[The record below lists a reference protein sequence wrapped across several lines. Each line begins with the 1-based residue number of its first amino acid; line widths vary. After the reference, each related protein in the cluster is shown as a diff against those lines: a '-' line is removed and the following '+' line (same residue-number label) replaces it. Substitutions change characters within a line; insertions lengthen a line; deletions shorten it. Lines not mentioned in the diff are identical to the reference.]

1 MGPGHV
7 LGGGFG
13 RTPRGDAVGA
23 RERLPV
29 GRVYVL
35 EGGGGRAPR
44 DAAVGARER
53 LPVGRVYVRERG
65 VRRTLRGASVG
76 TRERRTGGREYL
88 IKHGDERARRDFE
101 MGARKRLS
109 LGLEVANVGEGKRTR
124 RYPGM
129 GESERLTGQPWEYPL
144 DAPGIQRVSTRAKKT
159 HERDSKRNKTKKYC
173 RRTTHQTH
181 PAKLRIVSARMTLP
195 MRTLRTHATPSS
207 RENETLHRT
216 LPRSSKTPV
225 LKNKL
230 NPRFPTRAC
239 PACPPSRPRAA
250 PPASTRFPARKAR
263 RAFRRWL

>member
-1 MGPGHV
+1 MCKRGAAHATARSPV
-7 LGGGFG
+7 AS
-13 RTPRGDAVGA
+13 RTPLSGSGEKRTA
-23 RERLPV
+23 R
-29 GRVYVL
+29 RV
-35 EGGGGRAPR
+35 EG
-44 DAAVGARER
+44 VAR
-53 LPVGRVYVRERG
+53 
-65 VRRTLRGASVG
+65 RRPAGHG
-76 TRERRTGGREYL
+76 TG
-88 IKHGDERARRDFE
+88 ARRDFE

-109 LGLEVANVGEGKRTR
+109 LGLEVANVCEGKRTR

-129 GESERLTGQPWEYPL
+129 GESERRTGKRWEYPL

-195 MRTLRTHATPSS
+195 MRTLRTRATPSS